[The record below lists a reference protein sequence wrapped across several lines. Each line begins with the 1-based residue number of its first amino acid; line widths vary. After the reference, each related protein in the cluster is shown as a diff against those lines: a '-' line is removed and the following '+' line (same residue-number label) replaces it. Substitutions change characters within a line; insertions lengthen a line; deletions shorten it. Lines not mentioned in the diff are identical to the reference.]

1 MKVTFANEYTTP
13 GGRKYNAGTTAE
25 INDNDARHL
34 IFRGKARKADPEP
47 AQAKAEGETEAS
59 VGHSDADDNEGV

>member
-13 GGRKYNAGTTAE
+13 GGRKYKTGTTAE

-34 IFRGKARKADPEP
+34 IFRGKVRKADPEP
-47 AQAKAEGETEAS
+47 AQAKAAGETETDA
-59 VGHSDADDNEGV
+59 GDTGADDNEGV